1 MIKRSSLA
9 KMKRK
14 VLRTIWLPTLVIL
27 CLSGASAQ
35 NRPGGVAVTGIVI
48 DQRRAPVTDAMV
60 TLHQEPDATEETV
73 KTDAAGRFR
82 FEGVADG
89 RYSVKVDHEGFAGS
103 VTPLQVSGRAP
114 APLTIKLSLSSL
126 VTKLTV
132 VGDEPA
138 EVSTD
143 ISENLDTASVDQ
155 NLLEKVPVFDQ
166 DYVTAMSAF
175 LDAGA
180 IGTSGVQ
187 TIVNGVEV
195 TSVTVS
201 ASAVQEV
208 RINQNPYS
216 AEYARPGRGGLE
228 IITKE
233 AGSDYHG
240 TFNFIF
246 RDSVLNARDR
256 FALVRAPEQRR
267 IFEGAFSGPIGHSK
281 SWSFMLSGHRQ
292 EEDLQSI
299 VFAQGLSG
307 PIQASVPSPKRDTL
321 LSVHVGHEFSE
332 NHVAYWQ
339 YTEWEYPSW
348 DQGVGGFIL
357 PEAATDSNQW
367 EREWVFN
374 DRLTI
379 SPHLLFQF
387 QAQVGWEHHATT
399 SVNPAQKIVVQDAFT
414 SGGAQTDVLGIEH
427 NVQLSAVASWTH
439 DKHFVKF
446 GINVPDL
453 SRRDN
458 RNHSNFGST
467 YYFASL
473 NDYQGNHPYAFRQQQ
488 GIGTVTF
495 WDDQLAGFVQDEYRF
510 RPNLSFSFGLRYNWQ
525 NHLNDYTQFAPRFAF
540 AYSPDKKRKTV
551 IRGGAGI
558 FYDRTGAN
566 PPSDLLLYNG
576 ADLRNV
582 LILNPTYPDPFS
594 GGGSLATLPTDV
606 VQFDPSIREPYSIQ
620 YSLGLERQLAK
631 RTSLAV
637 TYNGSRGIDLFR
649 SRDTNA
655 PLPPVY
661 TVIPNPAIGILRNIE
676 SSGRQA
682 GNALEITLRGQITR
696 YLTGLVQYTLSRTDN
711 NTSGVT
717 WFPANQY
724 DLLGEWSRADFD
736 QRHRLNLLESFSPGK
751 QLTVGVGVQ
760 LASGKPYSLISGE
773 DTFNTGILNAR
784 PAGVSRNSLEGPAY
798 ADLDLRLSRDFYL
811 SKAKREKGK
820 VTTLG
825 FEAFN
830 VLNHVNYAYYV
841 GNLQSHFFG
850 QAVSALPTR
859 RLQLTARFK
868 F

>member
-1 MIKRSSLA
+1 MNRNF
-9 KMKRK
+9 
-14 VLRTIWLPTLVIL
+14 LRTIWLPALVL
-27 CLSGASAQ
+27 LGLTGAAAQ
-35 NRPGGVAVTGIVI
+35 DRPGGVAVTGTVV
-48 DQRRAPVTDAMV
+48 DQRRAPVTDATV
-60 TLHQEPDATEETV
+60 TLHQDPNATLEPV

-82 FEGVADG
+82 FEGVG
-89 RYSVKVDHEGFAGS
+89 EGGYLVQVEHEGFARS
-103 VTPLQVSGRAP
+103 VTSLQVSGKPP
-114 APLTIKLSLSSL
+114 AALTIKLSLSSV

-138 EVSTD
+138 QVSTD
-143 ISENLDTASVDQ
+143 ISDNLDTASVDQ

-166 DYVTAMSAF
+166 DYVAAMSAF

-216 AEYARPGRGGLE
+216 AEYGRPGRGGLE

-246 RDSVLNARDR
+246 RDSALNARDA

-267 IFEGAFSGPIGHSK
+267 IFEGAFSGPIGQNK
-281 SWSFMLSGHRQ
+281 SWSFMLSGRRQ

-299 VFAQGLSG
+299 VFAHDLSG
-307 PIQASVPSPKRDTL
+307 PIQESVPSPKRDTL
-321 LSVHVGHEFSE
+321 LTLHVGHQFSE
-332 NHVAYWQ
+332 NHVAYGQ
-339 YTEWEYPSW
+339 YTEWEYPSSN
-348 DQGVGGFIL
+348 QGVGGFVL
-357 PEAATDSNQW
+357 PEAATNSDQW

-374 DRLTI
+374 DRLSI

-387 QAQVGWEHHATT
+387 QVQAGWEHHATT
-399 SVNPAQKIVVQDAFT
+399 SVNSAQKIVVQDEFT
-414 SGGAQTDVLGIEH
+414 SGGAQANLLGVER
-427 NVQLSAVASWTH
+427 NVQISAVASWTH
-439 DKHFVKF
+439 AKHLVKF
-446 GINVPDL
+446 GLNVPDL
-453 SRRDN
+453 SHRDVV
-458 RNHSNFGST
+458 NHNNFGST
-467 YYFASL
+467 YYFTIL
-473 NDYQGNHPYAFRQQQ
+473 NDYQAKTPYAFRQQQ
-488 GIGTVTF
+488 GTGTVAF
-495 WDDQLAGFVQDEYRF
+495 WDDQVAGFVQDEYRF

-525 NHLNDYTQFAPRFAF
+525 NHLHDHTQFAPRFAF

-551 IRGGAGI
+551 IRAGAGM

-566 PPSDLLLYNG
+566 PPGDLLLFNG
-576 ADLRNV
+576 VTLRNV

-594 GGGSLATLPTDV
+594 GGGSLPTLPSDV
-606 VQFDPSIREPYSIQ
+606 VQFDPTIREPYTIQ
-620 YSLGLERQLAK
+620 YSLGVERQLAK
-631 RTSLAV
+631 RTTLAV

-649 SRDTNA
+649 SRDINA
-655 PLPPVY
+655 PLPPDY
-661 TVIPNPAIGILRNIE
+661 TVIPNPATGILRNIE

-682 GNALEITLRGQITR
+682 ANSLEITLRGQITH
-696 YLTGLVQYTLSRTDN
+696 YATGLIQYTLNRTEN
-711 NTSGVT
+711 NTGGVT
-717 WFPANQY
+717 WYPANQY
-724 DLLGEWSRADFD
+724 DLSGEWSRADFD

-751 QLTVGVGVQ
+751 QLTFGVGVQ
-760 LASGKPYSLISGE
+760 VAAGKPYTMIAGQDL
-773 DTFNTGILNAR
+773 FHTGILNSR
-784 PAGVSRNSLEGPAY
+784 PPGVPRNSLQGPAY
-798 ADLDLRLSRDFYL
+798 ADLDLRLSRDFYFN
-811 SKAKREKGK
+811 KTKREKGK
-820 VTTLG
+820 VTTVG

-830 VLNHVNYAYYV
+830 VLNHVNYVSYV
-841 GNLQSHFFG
+841 GNLQSTSFG

>member
-1 MIKRSSLA
+1 
-9 KMKRK
+9 MKK
-14 VLRTIWLPTLVIL
+14 NVLRTIWLAALVL
-27 CLSGASAQ
+27 LGLSGAAAQ
-35 NRPGGVAVTGIVI
+35 NQAGGFAVTGIVI
-48 DQRRAPVTDAMV
+48 DQRRAPVAEATV
-60 TLHQEPDATEETV
+60 TLRQEPELPVEMV
-73 KTDAAGRFR
+73 KTDVAGRFH
-82 FEGVADG
+82 FEGVPDG
-89 RYSVKVDHEGFAGS
+89 SYTVEVEHEGFAQS
-103 VTPLQVSGRAP
+103 LTPLQTSGKAP
-114 APLTIKLSLSSL
+114 GTLTIKLSVSSV

-138 EVSTD
+138 QVSTD
-143 ISENLDTASVDQ
+143 MSENLDTASVDQ

-195 TSVTVS
+195 SSVTVS

-233 AGSDYHG
+233 AGADYHG

-246 RDSVLNARDR
+246 RDSALNARDT

-267 IFEGAFSGPIGHSK
+267 IFEVAISGPIGHSK

-307 PIQASVPSPKRDTL
+307 PIQDSVPSPKRDTL
-321 LSVHVGHEFSE
+321 LTLHIGHEFSE
-332 NHVAYWQ
+332 NHAAYWQ
-339 YTEWEYPSW
+339 YTEWDYPSW
-348 DQGVGGFIL
+348 NQGVGGFVL
-357 PEAATDSNQW
+357 PEAATNSNQW

-379 SPHLLFQF
+379 SPHLIFQF
-387 QAQVGWEHHATT
+387 QALVGWELHATT
-399 SVNPAQKIVVQDAFT
+399 SVNSAQKIVVQDAFT
-414 SGGAQTDVLGIEH
+414 SGGAQTDVSGIEH
-427 NVQLSAVASWTH
+427 HIQLSAVASWTH
-439 DKHFVKF
+439 EKHFLKF
-446 GINVPDL
+446 GISVPDL

-458 RNHSNFGST
+458 TNHSNFGST
-467 YYFASL
+467 YYFTSL
-473 NDYQGNHPYAFRQQQ
+473 TDYQASHPYAFRQQQ
-488 GIGTVTF
+488 GIGSVSF

-510 RPNLSFSFGLRYNWQ
+510 RPNLSFSWGLRYNWQ
-525 NHLNDYTQFAPRFAF
+525 NHLIDNTQFAPRFAF
-540 AYSPDKKRKTV
+540 AYSPGKKRKTV
-551 IRGGAGI
+551 IRGGAGV
-558 FYDRTGAN
+558 FYDRTGPN
-566 PPSDLLLYNG
+566 PTSDLLLYNG
-576 ADLRNV
+576 LDLRNV
-582 LILNPTYPDPFS
+582 LILNPSFPDPFS
-594 GGGSLATLPTDV
+594 GGGSLGALPTDV

-620 YSLGLERQLAK
+620 YSLGVERQLAK
-631 RTSLAV
+631 RTTLAV
-637 TYNGSRGIDLFR
+637 TYNGSRGIDLLR

-655 PLPPVY
+655 PLPPDY
-661 TVIPNPAIGILRNIE
+661 TVIPNPGIGILRNIE

-682 GNALEITLRGQITR
+682 GNALEITLRGQLTR
-696 YLTGLVQYTLSRTDN
+696 YITGLVQYTLGRTDN
-711 NTSGVT
+711 NTGGVA
-717 WFPANQY
+717 WYPANQY
-724 DLLGEWSRADFD
+724 DLSGEWSRADFD
-736 QRHRLNLLESFSPGK
+736 QRHRLNVLESFSPGK
-751 QLTVGVGVQ
+751 QLTFGVGAQ
-760 LASGKPYSLISGE
+760 LASGKPYTLISGQ
-773 DTFNTGILNAR
+773 DQFNTGILNAR
-784 PAGVSRNSLEGPAY
+784 PAGVPRNSLEGPAY
-798 ADLDLRLSRDFYL
+798 ADLDLRLSRDFFL
-811 SKAKREKGK
+811 SRTKREKGK

-830 VLNHVNYAYYV
+830 VFNHVNYAYYV

>member
-1 MIKRSSLA
+1 
-9 KMKRK
+9 MKRNI
-14 VLRTIWLPTLVIL
+14 LRTIWLPTVVLVGL
-27 CLSGASAQ
+27 TSAAAQTPSGS
-35 NRPGGVAVTGIVI
+35 VAVTGMVV
-48 DQRRAPVTDAMV
+48 DPRRAAVTDATV
-60 TLHQEPDATEETV
+60 TLKQEPNATQAPV

-82 FEGVADG
+82 FDGVGDG
-89 RYSVKVDHEGFAGS
+89 SYSIEVEHEGFAQS
-103 VTPLQVSGRAP
+103 VTPLQVRGRAP
-114 APLTIKLSLSSL
+114 ATLTIKLSLPSV
-126 VTKLTV
+126 VTKVTV
-132 VGDEPA
+132 VGDEA
-138 EVSTD
+138 AQVSTD

-166 DYVTAMSAF
+166 DYVAAMSAF

-180 IGTSGVQ
+180 IGTSGIQ

-195 TSVTVS
+195 SSVTVS

-216 AEYARPGRGGLE
+216 AEYSRPGRGGLE

-233 AGSDYHG
+233 AAADYHG

-246 RDSVLNARDR
+246 RDSVLNARDP

-267 IFEGAFSGPIGHSK
+267 IFEGAFGGPISHGK
-281 SWSFMLSGHRQ
+281 NWSFMLSGHRQ

-299 VFAQGLSG
+299 VFAQDLSG
-307 PIQASVPSPKRDTL
+307 PIQESVPSPKRDTL
-321 LSVHVGHEFSE
+321 LTFHVGHQFSE

-339 YTEWEYPSW
+339 YTEWHYPSSN
-348 DQGVGGFIL
+348 QGVGGFVL
-357 PEAATDSNQW
+357 PEAATNSNQW

-387 QAQVGWEHHATT
+387 QVLAGWEHHGTT
-399 SVNPAQKIVVQDAFT
+399 SVNPAQKIIVQDAFT
-414 SGGAQTDVLGIEH
+414 SGGAQMDLLGIEH
-427 NVQLSAVASWTH
+427 TVQLSAVVSWTH
-439 DKHFVKF
+439 ARHLVKF
-446 GINVPDL
+446 GLNVPDL
-453 SRRDN
+453 SLRDN
-458 RNHSNFGST
+458 FNHNNFGST

-473 NDYQGNHPYAFRQQQ
+473 NDYQALHPYAFRQQQ
-488 GIGTVTF
+488 GVGKVTF
-495 WDDQLAGFVQDEYRF
+495 WDDELAGFVQDEYRF

-525 NHLNDYTQFAPRFAF
+525 NHLNDNTQFAPRLAF

-551 IRGGAGI
+551 IRGGAGV

-566 PPSDLLLYNG
+566 PLSDLELYNG
-576 ADLRNV
+576 VDLRNL
-582 LILNPTYPDPFS
+582 LILNPTYPNPFV
-594 GGGSLATLPTDV
+594 GGGSLSTLPTDV
-606 VQFDPSIREPYSIQ
+606 VHFDPTIREPYSIQ
-620 YSLGLERQLAK
+620 YSLGVERQLAK

-637 TYNGSRGIDLFR
+637 TYNGSRGIGLFR
-649 SRDTNA
+649 SRNINA
-655 PLPPVY
+655 PPPPDY
-661 TVIPNPAIGILRNIE
+661 TVIPDPTIGVLRHIE

-682 GNALEITLRGQITR
+682 GNSLEITLRGQVTH
-696 YLTGLVQYTLSRTDN
+696 YVTGLVQYTLSRTSN
-711 NTSGVT
+711 NTGGVA

-724 DLLGEWSRADFD
+724 DLSGEWSRADFD

-751 QLTVGVGVQ
+751 QFTFGVGVQ
-760 LASGKPYSLISGE
+760 LASGKPYSMTAGQDLFG
-773 DTFNTGILNAR
+773 TGLLNAR

-811 SKAKREKGK
+811 SKGKKDREKGK
-820 VTTLG
+820 VTTFG

-830 VLNHVNYAYYV
+830 VLNQVNYVSYV

-850 QAVSALPTR
+850 RAVSALPTR

>member
-1 MIKRSSLA
+1 MTIRRSSFA
-9 KMKRK
+9 KMKRN
-14 VLRTIWLPTLVIL
+14 VLRMIWLPTLVL
-27 CLSGASAQ
+27 LGLSGAAAQ
-35 NRPGGVAVTGIVI
+35 NRSGGEAVTGIVI
-48 DQRRAPVTDAMV
+48 DQRRAPVTDATV
-60 TLHQEPDATEETV
+60 TLYQELNATGEPV
-73 KTDAAGRFR
+73 KTDAAGRFH
-82 FEGVADG
+82 FEGVG
-89 RYSVKVDHEGFAGS
+89 EGSYSVEIEHEGFARS

-114 APLTIKLSLSSL
+114 ATLTIKLSLSSV
-126 VTKLTV
+126 VTKVTV

-138 EVSTD
+138 QVSTD
-143 ISENLDTASVDQ
+143 ITENLDTASVDQ

-166 DYVTAMSAF
+166 DYVTAMSVF

-201 ASAVQEV
+201 PSAVQEV
-208 RINQNPYS
+208 RINQNPFS
-216 AEYARPGRGGLE
+216 AEYGRPGRGGLE

-246 RDSVLNARDR
+246 RDSVLNARDA
-256 FALVRAPEQRR
+256 FSPVRAPEQRR
-267 IFEGAFSGPIGHSK
+267 ILEGAFSGPIGHSK

-307 PIQASVPSPKRDTL
+307 PIQENVPSPKRDTL
-321 LSVHVGHEFSE
+321 LTLHVGREFNE

-339 YTEWEYPSW
+339 YTEWEYPSSN
-348 DQGVGGFIL
+348 QGVGGFVL
-357 PEAATDSNQW
+357 PEAATNSDQW

-374 DRLTI
+374 DRRTI

-387 QAQVGWEHHATT
+387 QVLVGWEHHATT
-399 SVNPAQKIVVQDAFT
+399 SVNSTRKIVVQDAFT
-414 SGGAQTDVLGIEH
+414 SGGAQTDVLGVEH

-439 DKHFVKF
+439 AKHLVKF

-453 SRRDN
+453 SLRDN

-467 YYFASL
+467 YYFTSL
-473 NDYQGNHPYAFRQQQ
+473 SDYQANHPYAFRQQQ
-488 GIGTVTF
+488 GIGTVAF

-525 NHLNDYTQFAPRFAF
+525 NHLNDSTQFAPRFAF

-551 IRGGAGI
+551 IRGGAGV

-576 ADLRNV
+576 VDLRNV
-582 LILNPTYPDPFS
+582 LILNPTYPDPFL

-606 VQFDPSIREPYSIQ
+606 VQFDPTIREPYSIQ
-620 YSLGLERQLAK
+620 YSMGVERQLAK
-631 RTSLAV
+631 RTTLAV

-655 PLPPVY
+655 PLPPDY

-696 YLTGLVQYTLSRTDN
+696 YATGLIQYTLSRTDN
-711 NTSGVT
+711 NTSGIT

-724 DLLGEWSRADFD
+724 DLSSEWSRADFD
-736 QRHRLNLLESFSPGK
+736 QRHRLNLLESISPGK
-751 QLTVGVGVQ
+751 QFTFGVGVQ
-760 LASGKPYSLISGE
+760 LASGKPY
-773 DTFNTGILNAR
+773 
-784 PAGVSRNSLEGPAY
+784 
-798 ADLDLRLSRDFYL
+798 
-811 SKAKREKGK
+811 
-820 VTTLG
+820 
-825 FEAFN
+825 
-830 VLNHVNYAYYV
+830 
-841 GNLQSHFFG
+841 
-850 QAVSALPTR
+850 
-859 RLQLTARFK
+859 
-868 F
+868 